1 MVSTERRYETD
12 NFPIFTNAVYRGEFL
27 YQVRLYRERASFQS
41 AQAGILRMRVLLG
54 FLEAR
59 VTVIDAV
66 IKSDQNL
73 QYLSVICSSSAAPE
87 AFSRIMKKT
96 APGAIIEELTCDEA
110 EEYIARRAVRD
121 VTGDGIPFSRTVV
134 SVHESRNVLYA
145 LLLEYRALIAEY
157 TSVMSEHV
165 PVREPCPG
173 VRDCLIPLLIFEQ
186 QGSICAIPEFQ
197 VEKISAGA
205 NGSSL
210 VQVKSLYGQRIL
222 IVDDLLCSKE
232 IDIIGCV
239 FTGKKTRGYYGVSVP
254 VSGGSF
260 DCTLVVPSLL

>member
-1 MVSTERRYETD
+1 MVSTERRYVTD
-12 NFPIFTNAVYRGEFL
+12 NFPVFSNAVYRGEYL
-27 YQVRLYRERASFQS
+27 YQVRLYRERALFQS
-41 AQAGILRMRVLLG
+41 AQSGILRMRVLLG

-66 IKSDQNL
+66 IKADQNL
-73 QYLSVICSSSAAPE
+73 QYLSVVCSSSAGPD
-87 AFSRIMKKT
+87 AFSHIMKRT
-96 APGAIIEELTCDEA
+96 APGAILEELTYDEA
-110 EEYIARRAVRD
+110 EEYIALRAVRG
-121 VTGDGIPFSRTVV
+121 VNGDDIPFSHAIL

-157 TSVMSEHV
+157 GSVMREFV
-165 PVREPCPG
+165 PVRDSFP
-173 VRDCLIPLLIFEQ
+173 VTRDYLIPFLVFEQ

-210 VQVKSLYGQRIL
+210 VQITSLYGRRIL
-222 IVDDLLCSKE
+222 VVDDLLCSKE
-232 IDIIGCV
+232 IDIIRCR
-239 FTGKKTRGYYGVSVP
+239 FTGKKAQGYYGVSTP

-260 DCTLVVPSLL
+260 DCTLVVPALL